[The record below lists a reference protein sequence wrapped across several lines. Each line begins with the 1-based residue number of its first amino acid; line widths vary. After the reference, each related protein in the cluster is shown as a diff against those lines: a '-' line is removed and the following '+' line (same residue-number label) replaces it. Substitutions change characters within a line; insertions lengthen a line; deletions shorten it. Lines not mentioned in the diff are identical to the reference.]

1 MKLYIETFRESFII
15 SHGKGS
21 LDSLFYS
28 VCYAVLFEKL
38 QKIDKC
44 LDDRFR
50 GSLSKYLFGQLDAT
64 KIDFVLDLDYHNFEK
79 QCFLINK
86 LFMNYPKPPKTIQ
99 KQPKFIAINHKLL
112 DISYNQP
119 QISRDPQKPVTKCI
133 WLIFSSKILKLYS
146 TIFPK
151 SLKNNEYSDFQF
163 Y

>member
-1 MKLYIETFRESFII
+1 M
-15 SHGKGS
+15 
-21 LDSLFYS
+21 
-28 VCYAVLFEKL
+28 
-38 QKIDKC
+38 
-44 LDDRFR
+44 
-50 GSLSKYLFGQLDAT
+50 SKDLFGQLDAT

-99 KQPKFIAINHKLL
+99 KQPKFIASKHKLL

-119 QISRDPQKPVTKCI
+119 QISRDPQQPATKCI

-146 TIFPK
+146 KIFPK

-163 Y
+163 YWYSPYYYYHHYRNISKYQYQYCVNPCPSILISL